1 MYVEKSYDFVKKKN
15 FLNFK
20 LAWIDTF
27 DLRIYAR
34 NIHEQIKDM
43 GYISMS

>member
-1 MYVEKSYDFVKKKN
+1 MYVEKSYDFVKKKKN

-27 DLRIYAR
+27 DLRI
-34 NIHEQIKDM
+34 
-43 GYISMS
+43 